1 MNDPKSISYVVDGGV
16 APWSEVGVRASAI
29 VRMAN
34 LLIDDG
40 DGGDYQECLPESG
53 NVGLVTPP
61 QPSKDG
67 TCSSRSN
74 GKYTCEGSSYGDC
87 CSYLGFW

>member
-1 MNDPKSISYVVDGGV
+1 MVVSPGD
-16 APWSEVGVRASAI
+16 EVGVRI

-34 LLIDDG
+34 ILIDG
-40 DGGDYQECLPESG
+40 DSDYQECLPDSG
-53 NVGLVTPP
+53 SVGLVTPLK
-61 QPSKDG
+61 PSKDG
-67 TCSSRSN
+67 TCGSRSN